1 MSLSKSPLISVIIPL
16 YNSEKY
22 IIEAIDSVLNQTYGN
37 IEIIVVNDG
46 STDQSGFLVQ
56 EIDNPKITLINI
68 SNGGASK
75 ARNIGIQ
82 NANGTYIQFLDADDL
97 LSPNKIEEQV
107 KILESKNKIDL
118 CFCKSIVFTDTS
130 NLETNQEVNTEV
142 FDFDFISGIELLKKL
157 LGINNKVSMILIS
170 AYLVKKEIID
180 VVGKWDETITLDDDG
195 EFFSRVLNYSKT
207 VAFDKK
213 GINYYRK
220 FHTKNT
226 LSQQT
231 GQKYMASEINSVL
244 NKLATIKKNV
254 STVEFNKIKQIQFSL
269 LKYKYFKEFHKIDFM
284 DIDSELIL
292 VGGFEI
298 KMLPTKKGRFVMKI
312 LGFQWYFFLLKYFR

>member
-1 MSLSKSPLISVIIPL
+1 
-16 YNSEKY
+16 
-22 IIEAIDSVLNQTYGN
+22 
-37 IEIIVVNDG
+37 
-46 STDQSGFLVQ
+46 
-56 EIDNPKITLINI
+56 
-68 SNGGASK
+68 
-75 ARNIGIQ
+75 
-82 NANGTYIQFLDADDL
+82 
-97 LSPNKIEEQV
+97 V
-107 KILESKNKIDL
+107 KILESNNKIDL

-180 VVGKWDETITLDDDG
+180 VAGKWDETITLDDDG
-195 EFFSRVLNYSKT
+195 EFFSRVLNCSKT

-220 FHTKNT
+220 FHTKNS

-231 GQKYMASEINSVL
+231 GQKYMVSEVNSVL
-244 NKLATIKKNV
+244 NKLTTIKKNI
-254 STVEFNKIKQIQFSL
+254 STVELKKIKQIQFSL
-269 LKYKYFKEFHKIDFM
+269 LKYKYYKELDKIDFM

-312 LGFQWYFFLLKYFR
+312 LGFKWYFIILKYLR

>member
-16 YNSEKY
+16 YNSEEY
-22 IIEAIDSVLNQTYGN
+22 IIETIDSVLNQTYPN

-46 STDQSGFLVQ
+46 STDNSSYLVQ
-56 EIDNPKITLINI
+56 EKENPQITLINI

-75 ARNIGIQ
+75 ARNIGIE
-82 NANGTYIQFLDADDL
+82 NAKGTYIQFLDADDI

-107 KILESKNKIDL
+107 KILESNNKIDL
-118 CFCKSIVFTDTS
+118 CFCKSIVFTDSS

-170 AYLVKKEIID
+170 AYLIKKEIID
-180 VVGKWDETITLDDDG
+180 VAGKWDETITLDDDG
-195 EFFSRVLNYSKT
+195 EFFSRVLNCSKT

-244 NKLATIKKNV
+244 KKLATIKKNV
-254 STVEFNKIKQIQFSL
+254 STVELKKIKQIQFSL
-269 LKYKYFKEFHKIDFM
+269 LKYKYYKEFHKIDFIN
-284 DIDSELIL
+284 IDSELML

-298 KMLPTKKGRFVMKI
+298 KILPTRRGRFVMKI
-312 LGFQWYFFLLKYFR
+312 LGFKLYFTLLKYLR